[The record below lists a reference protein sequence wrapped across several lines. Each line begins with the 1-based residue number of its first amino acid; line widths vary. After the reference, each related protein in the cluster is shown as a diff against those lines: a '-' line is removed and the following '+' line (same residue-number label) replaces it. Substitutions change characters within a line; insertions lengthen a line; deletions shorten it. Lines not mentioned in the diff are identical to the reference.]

1 MTIKDLRR
9 LKQLSEIPTHSPE
22 SLEELQELVKE
33 MTIESLLER
42 TIDGAGYICQNCI
55 YEDKCKDI
63 LRMSQVCYRNGYNGF
78 QLRMEDA

>member
-9 LKQLSEIPTHSPE
+9 LIQLSEIPTHSPE